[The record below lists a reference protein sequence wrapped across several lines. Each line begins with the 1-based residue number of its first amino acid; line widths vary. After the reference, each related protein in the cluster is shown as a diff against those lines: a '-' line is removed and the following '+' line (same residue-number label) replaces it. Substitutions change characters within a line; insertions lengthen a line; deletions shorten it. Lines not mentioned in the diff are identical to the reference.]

1 MHFKT
6 YINNRAEFLS
16 LYTSKNRYFVRTVRT
31 VKIVLR
37 IKIDCMKNVADPF
50 GAELGTRDHRSRQS
64 DTVFKANTLSPVFL
78 LLNIVFKHLFDSV
91 WPTFFVF

>member
-1 MHFKT
+1 
-6 YINNRAEFLS
+6 
-16 LYTSKNRYFVRTVRT
+16 
-31 VKIVLR
+31 
-37 IKIDCMKNVADPF
+37 MKNVADPF